1 MRFGT
6 AFSLAGTFLLVAS
19 VGHAK
24 ESARLFVKENPRAVA
39 KSPAALAKA
48 ILTDAKPSFA
58 NIELSE
64 LPAIERTKIGATK
77 IVKLQQRHQGLPV
90 LNRGAGLSIRRDG
103 STAFAAIQVEE
114 HLPAS
119 TIPSIDA
126 KKAATIGEKL
136 SGLDTKS
143 NDARLVVFPT
153 PSGTRLAWLVVP
165 SGRVIG
171 VPHAPVLILDA
182 HSGERL
188 AGWNAVLT
196 AKARVFEANPV
207 STPNL
212 VDVMLPVVEGAL
224 ALRNDRVTSVNCIDN
239 KGTKKVQGVDIR
251 VCNLEQKALSDES
264 GDFLHT
270 PAPDDEAEDAF
281 SEVSLFHHTNRA
293 YEYFVD
299 LGMPELPILTTIS
312 NLRFAEGFFENDPTH
327 IGDTNRPLLPY
338 QNAFYVGGGSV
349 FTELFEVPGPGLWFG
364 QGPRRDWSYD
374 GDVVYHEFG
383 HAVADHTIRF
393 PFWFHADEQGLIPAG
408 GGMNEGLADYFSSAI
423 AGDSIVGEYAIQD
436 LGLDLKGIRD
446 ISAKNACP
454 NDLAGE
460 VHADSL
466 FFSAALWSVRSS
478 LPAASRKSFDRAVF
492 DVLLTAPGGDIGYD
506 DFAELLLVSVGS
518 SDLGESVSETLRSE
532 LAARGIYPACE
543 RTLLYEGE
551 PLSSTDIF
559 SQHGF
564 WAPGLNDAPLGPLP
578 YAPGVL
584 QFHVP
589 LEQTGHLVVQFE
601 KVQTGPA
608 VATPFRPRV
617 LVRWNEP
624 IRFEWSSSLED
635 NADTTLTPQTMASAN
650 AYRAAVQVPEGATSA
665 YVMIVNAGETQGV
678 YKEVDF
684 AFEPPGDDLPPDV
697 AASDPYATRSKEG
710 CGCEAPGSS
719 PRNGWIAG
727 LTLLAMLG
735 MRRRQKPL

>member
-1 MRFGT
+1 MRIGT
-6 AFSLAGTFLLVAS
+6 AFSLASTLLLLAS
-19 VGHAK
+19 ASHAK
-24 ESARLFVKENPRAVA
+24 ESARLFVKENPRSVA
-39 KSPAALAKA
+39 KEPAALTKA
-48 ILTDAKPSFA
+48 ILTDVKPSFA
-58 NIELSE
+58 NVALSE
-64 LPAIERTKIGATK
+64 LPPIERRGIGASK
-77 IVKLQQRHQGLPV
+77 IVKLQQRHQGLAV
-90 LNRGAGLSIRRDG
+90 LNRGAGLSIRPDG

-114 HLPAS
+114 KLPAS
-119 TIPSIDA
+119 TLPSIDA

-136 SGLDTKS
+136 SGLATKA

-153 PSGTRLAWLVVP
+153 PSGARLAWLVVP
-165 SGRVIG
+165 SGRVRG

-182 HSGERL
+182 HSGQRL
-188 AGWNAVLT
+188 AGWNHVHS

-207 STPNL
+207 TTPNL
-212 VDVMLPVVEGAL
+212 VDVVLPVVEGSL
-224 ALRNDRVTSVNCIDN
+224 TLRNDRVTSVNCIDN
-239 KGTKKVQGVDIR
+239 KSTRTIQDMDIR
-251 VCNLEQKALSDES
+251 VCNLEQKAHSDDN
-264 GDFLHT
+264 GDFLHA
-270 PAPDDEAEDAF
+270 PAPDDQAEDAF

-299 LGMPELPILTTIS
+299 LGMPELPLLTTIS
-312 NLRFAEGFFENDPTH
+312 NLRFADGFFENDPTH

-338 QNAFYVGGGSV
+338 QNAFYVGGGSI
-349 FTELFEVPGPGLWFG
+349 FTELFDVPGPGLWFG

-393 PFWFHADEQGLIPAG
+393 PFWFHSDEQGLIPAG

-423 AGDSIVGEYAIQD
+423 AGDSVVGEYVIQD
-436 LGLDLKGIRD
+436 LGLDLNGIRD
-446 ISAKNACP
+446 ISSKNVCP
-454 NDLAGE
+454 KDLAGE

-478 LPAASRKSFDRAVF
+478 LPEASRQSFDRAVF
-492 DVLLTAPGGDIGYD
+492 DVLLAAPGGDIGYE
-506 DFAELLLVSVGS
+506 DFAELLLVSVKS
-518 SDLGESVSETLRSE
+518 SDLGESVASSLREE
-532 LAARGIYPACE
+532 LSARGIYPACD

-551 PLSSTDIF
+551 PLSSTDAF
-559 SQHGF
+559 SQNGF
-564 WAPGLNDAPLGPLP
+564 WAPGVNDAVIAPLP

-589 LEQTGHLVVQFE
+589 LEPTGHLVVQFE

-617 LVRWNEP
+617 LVRWDGP
-624 IRFEWSSSLED
+624 LRFDWSHLLED

-650 AYRAAVQVPEGATSA
+650 AYRAEVQVPEGATSA

-684 AFEPPGDDLPPDV
+684 AFEPPGDELPPDI
-697 AASDPYATRSKEG
+697 AASDLYATRSNEG

-719 PRNGWIAG
+719 PQGGWAAG
-727 LTLLAMLG
+727 LALLAMLG